1 METQQIFDNLK
12 QKFGDAIVSTDD
24 SVKSPFVTVAAASLV
39 EIMKYLRD
47 DPTLNFD
54 MLLMISGVDYPTCYA
69 SVAHLTSLSHKHN
82 LAVKVELSRQAP
94 EVDSLVSI
102 WPAADWHERETFD
115 MMGIVYRGHPSLRRI
130 LCPEDWEGFPLRKD
144 YRQPEEYHGISN
156 VRQIGDD
163 YYPKPDEDE
172 KAVQG
177 WKAPKPPPAPKP
189 AVAAAP
195 PAAKDNPEK
204 KSSPPS
210 GEAPSA

>member
-12 QKFGDAIVSTDD
+12 QKFGEAIVSTDD
-24 SVKSPFVTVAAASLV
+24 SVKSPFVTVAGEKLV
-39 EIMKYLRD
+39 EIMEFLRD
-47 DPTLNFD
+47 DPAMNFD
-54 MLLMISGVDYPTCYA
+54 MLLMISGVDYPTCFA

-82 LAVKVELSRQAP
+82 LAVKVELSREAP
-94 EVDSLVSI
+94 EVDSLVSV

-189 AVAAAP
+189 AAASAADSPKGETKTTPPP
-195 PAAKDNPEK
+195 PAPESP
-204 KSSPPS
+204 KS
-210 GEAPSA
+210 